1 MDSQLFDFG
10 GHNVRVVMD
19 ERKEP
24 WFVLKDVCDVLE
36 LEAKHVKP
44 RLNSEDTN
52 KVANTDPNRGRGNPH
67 IITVNESGL
76 YDVIFQSRKPEA
88 NPLLVHDTAVQ
99 EVPSLGYNEGR

>member
-36 LEAKHVKP
+36 LSNSRKVASSLDERDKGVTTSDTLGGKQQFRGVVQAYHVKE
-44 RLNSEDTN
+44 RLDEAGLF
-52 KVANTDPNRGRGNPH
+52 VQAA
-67 IITVNESGL
+67 TVN
-76 YDVIFQSRKPEA
+76 
-88 NPLLVHDTAVQ
+88 
-99 EVPSLGYNEGR
+99 